1 MEKGIVVN
9 VRTKVYVHN
18 GDTFFLRVEKS
29 FFRCCGAL
37 QLLTQYAQRPKHL
50 HHLLKSTTMLDA
62 SRSEKMPKKKEKIEV
77 PSIMRTKS
85 GS

>member
-29 FFRCCGAL
+29 FFPVLRSAAVA
-37 QLLTQYAQRPKHL
+37 YAVRTDQST
-50 HHLLKSTTMLDA
+50 STTY
-62 SRSEKMPKKKEKIEV
+62 
-77 PSIMRTKS
+77 
-85 GS
+85 

>member
-1 MEKGIVVN
+1 MEEGIVVN

-37 QLLTQYAQRPKHL
+37 QLLTHTDQ
-50 HHLLKSTTMLDA
+50 STT
-62 SRSEKMPKKKEKIEV
+62 S
-77 PSIMRTKS
+77 TTY
-85 GS
+85 